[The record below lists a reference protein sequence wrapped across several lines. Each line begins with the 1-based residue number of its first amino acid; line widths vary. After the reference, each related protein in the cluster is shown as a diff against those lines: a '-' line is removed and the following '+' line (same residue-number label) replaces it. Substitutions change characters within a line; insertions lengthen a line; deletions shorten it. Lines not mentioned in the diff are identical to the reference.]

1 MADVSRLQQEALLR
15 GWDEVE
21 RACLFAKVIDT
32 WYAGRDGLRGAV
44 EDFKLRCERDNDD
57 VMTALALAIRSD
69 LGPSE
74 DAEATTYADDDL
86 STAVVLLDEA
96 EGGQLERITAH
107 TACGIAFGSRR
118 LWELGHEQYS
128 MALSIG
134 SGDQAGERDFILA
147 PIAFNRCEDQVA
159 WAGTLRQLGDQ
170 AGVVERL
177 QMWEEAS
184 AVLAHF
190 EIPAPWRRELAA
202 LGVLME
208 AIAGKDVSQVACRQ
222 LEDVPS
228 EVGGS
233 EEAET
238 RPVAH
243 LKLAIALSEATAGRR
258 GAKAAAREAVAA
270 VAPQPFPHMHDLA
283 LFVAA
288 ELEAVDDCPSG
299 LAYARRQLSQN
310 WASRLAQ
317 LSTMR
322 ARIKAEKIS
331 AEHRVLSREINLDPL
346 TGIGNRRAMARYIE
360 ALSHRDEMTVA
371 LLLTDFDDFKGIND
385 CFGHAI
391 GDSALLRVARV
402 LERNARPAD
411 LAVRM
416 GGDEFALLLAG
427 VDLEVAVDRAES
439 VLAQIDQEPWKDLRS
454 GLSVSLSIGVA
465 SGPASEVQELI
476 ASADAAL
483 YRAKRA
489 GGHRVVRAKE
499 D

>member
-1 MADVSRLQQEALLR
+1 MADVSKLEQEALSR

-32 WYAGRDGLRGAV
+32 WYAGRDGLRDAV

-57 VMTALALAIRSD
+57 VMTALALAMRSD
-69 LGPSE
+69 LGRSE
-74 DAEATTYADDDL
+74 NAEVATYADDDL
-86 STAVVLLDEA
+86 STAVVLLGEA
-96 EGGQLERITAH
+96 EGGLLERITAH
-107 TACGIAFGSRR
+107 TACGIAFGGRR
-118 LWELGHEQYS
+118 LWELGQEQYS

-134 SGDQAGERDFILA
+134 SGHEPGELDFILA
-147 PIAFNRCEDQVA
+147 PIAFNCCEDQVA
-159 WAGTLRQLGDQ
+159 WAGTLRQLGDE
-170 AGVVERL
+170 AGVLERFEI
-177 QMWEEAS
+177 WEEAS
-184 AVLAHF
+184 AALAQF
-190 EIPAPWRRELAA
+190 EIPVPWRRELTA

-208 AIAGKDVSQVACRQ
+208 AIAGKDVAQAARRQ
-222 LEDVPS
+222 LEDISLAVD
-228 EVGGS
+228 GS
-233 EEAET
+233 EQAEP

-243 LKLAIALSEATAGRR
+243 LKLAVALSEATAGRP
-258 GAKAAAREAVAA
+258 GARAASREAVAA
-270 VAPQPFPHMHDLA
+270 VAPKLFPHMHDLA

-288 ELEAVDDCPSG
+288 ELEAIDDCPNG
-299 LAYARRQLSQN
+299 LAYGRRQLSQN

-371 LLLTDFDDFKGIND
+371 LLLTDFDDFKEIND
-385 CFGHAI
+385 CFGHGI
-391 GDSALLRVARV
+391 GDSTLLRVARV
-402 LERNARPAD
+402 LERNARAAD

-439 VLAQIDQEPWKDLRS
+439 VMAQIDQEPWEDLRS

-465 SGPASEVQELI
+465 TGRASEAEELI

-489 GGHRVVRAKE
+489 GGHCVIRAKG